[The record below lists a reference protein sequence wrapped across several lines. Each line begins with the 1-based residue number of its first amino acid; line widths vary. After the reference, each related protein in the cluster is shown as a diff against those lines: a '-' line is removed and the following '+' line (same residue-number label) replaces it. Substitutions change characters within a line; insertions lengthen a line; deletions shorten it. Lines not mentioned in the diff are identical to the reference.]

1 MTNKQE
7 ELVKEQLSKVQ
18 FADLSNYDRENNIY
32 HIPHTNQIKLKV
44 NHSYLIKIKESI
56 INNDILKINYNEGK
70 VPDIGSYIIDII
82 SILNKIIKVNA
93 VKYDEEEEKETNVW
107 WSGYISLNDIEI
119 IKEC

>member
-1 MTNKQE
+1 MNKQE
-7 ELVKEQLSKVQ
+7 DLIKQQLSSVQ
-18 FADLSNYDRENNIY
+18 FADLSNYDRQNNIY
-32 HIPHTNQIKLKV
+32 HIPHTNQIKLKI

-56 INNDILKINYNEGK
+56 INNDIHKVNYNEGK
-70 VPDIGSYIIDII
+70 VPDIGRYVIDVI

-93 VKYDEEEEKETNVW
+93 VKYDEEKEKETNVW